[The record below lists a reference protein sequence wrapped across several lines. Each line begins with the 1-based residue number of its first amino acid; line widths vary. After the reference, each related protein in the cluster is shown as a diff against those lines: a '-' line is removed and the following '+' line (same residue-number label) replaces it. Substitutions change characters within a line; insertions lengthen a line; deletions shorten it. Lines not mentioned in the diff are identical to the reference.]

1 MARYARTIAS
11 EARASES
18 ERERERPGV
27 ALRKG
32 VNHWGCCAGPTDLFL
47 KSTNAPR
54 TSSMF
59 EMPILEPI
67 WLWQGGGG
75 LGGGDG
81 IPLTFPPP
89 PPMHKNCKI
98 S

>member
-32 VNHWGCCAGPTDLFL
+32 VNHWGCCAGPTDLQYAVTQYFPL
-47 KSTNAPR
+47 RVQPR
-54 TSSMF
+54 DTT
-59 EMPILEPI
+59 IVAKR
-67 WLWQGGGG
+67 GRA
-75 LGGGDG
+75 
-81 IPLTFPPP
+81 T
-89 PPMHKNCKI
+89 K
-98 S
+98 

>member
-32 VNHWGCCAGPTDLFL
+32 VNHWGCCAGPTDLLHEAISKIKTTYGLHKFQW
-47 KSTNAPR
+47 
-54 TSSMF
+54 
-59 EMPILEPI
+59 ILA
-67 WLWQGGGG
+67 
-75 LGGGDG
+75 
-81 IPLTFPPP
+81 
-89 PPMHKNCKI
+89 
-98 S
+98 

>member
-32 VNHWGCCAGPTDLFL
+32 VNHWGCCAGPTDLFDFSPGFARG
-47 KSTNAPR
+47 KS
-54 TSSMF
+54 
-59 EMPILEPI
+59 ILEAI
-67 WLWQGGGG
+67 
-75 LGGGDG
+75 LGVGALANWMFNEIESEYRAASQLSGEVR
-81 IPLTFPPP
+81 
-89 PPMHKNCKI
+89 
-98 S
+98 